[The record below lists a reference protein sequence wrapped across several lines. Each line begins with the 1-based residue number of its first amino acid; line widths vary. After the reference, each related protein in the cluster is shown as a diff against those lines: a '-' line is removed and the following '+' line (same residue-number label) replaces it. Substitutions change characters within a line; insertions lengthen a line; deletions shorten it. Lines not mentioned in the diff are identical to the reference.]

1 MTQIIFSEL
10 PEADSDEA
18 DRFHWQLTSRRIP
31 RAAAHAIEKAA
42 DIIATANE
50 LLRKAQNE
58 ADEIRLHAY
67 DQGINAAQESIA
79 NAMADAL
86 LNAQQETAAFTQAS
100 EPRIVQLVF
109 AVLRRI
115 LPQLPVDKVVE
126 NLVAEAL
133 RSLHDRTW
141 VRVIVHPSVE
151 ATAQALAEHWR
162 RTVPDIRH
170 LEIGSDERLSVT
182 DCRVESSYGLVSA
195 GLQDRFDKIV
205 RTYEKTLQQS
215 SEASHA

>member
-1 MTQIIFSEL
+1 MPS
-10 PEADSDEA
+10 
-18 DRFHWQLTSRRIP
+18 
-31 RAAAHAIEKAA
+31 K
-42 DIIATANE
+42 
-50 LLRKAQNE
+50 K
-58 ADEIRLHAY
+58 
-67 DQGINAAQESIA
+67 
-79 NAMADAL
+79 
-86 LNAQQETAAFTQAS
+86 QQFTQAS

-170 LEIGSDERLSVT
+170 LEIGSDERLGNRLS
-182 DCRVESSYGLVSA
+182 RRIQLWSASA